1 MRASLK
7 TISYDYQRLIYANNI
22 VIFSSNES
30 LDLAIEHISSALRNL
45 KYINTD
51 TVYFEVTTEK
61 CKSVIF
67 TKHRYSNNTNVFFDN
82 KIIAFVSSVI
92 YLGVILGSKLLGH
105 RKLLHFVRFPM
116 VNSLTTITG
125 TRLGGGPKHAVCL
138 SLWTR

>member
-105 RKLLHFVRFPM
+105 R
-116 VNSLTTITG
+116 
-125 TRLGGGPKHAVCL
+125 
-138 SLWTR
+138 